1 LPAPEPTP
9 SVKEEP
15 QKQVPR
21 PGPSRP
27 NTFAALSKIRLQGFG
42 PEDLAQAAAFKQ
54 DLEERER
61 QAEEAARQIK
71 HSVQFRQNLRDR
83 LNSTSSESSNYDT
96 PPGSPDAP
104 TTKTKGKLKKNLD
117 QVTNAL
123 GFSFASSRVTRA
135 SIRKKEGTGW
145 PPKS

>member
-1 LPAPEPTP
+1 LN
-9 SVKEEP
+9 
-15 QKQVPR
+15 R
-21 PGPSRP
+21 P
-27 NTFAALSKIRLQGFG
+27 TFASLSKIREQGFG
-42 PEDLAQAAAFKQ
+42 AEDLAQATAFKQ

-61 QAEEAARQIK
+61 QAEIAAKQIQE
-71 HSVQFRQNLRDR
+71 SVRFRQSLRDR
-83 LNSTSSESSNYDT
+83 LSSTSSESSNYDT

-123 GFSFASSRVTRA
+123 GFSFAGSRITRA
-135 SIRKKEGTGW
+135 SIKKKEGTGW